1 MEFHLLPIL
10 AFLSLM
16 LIASHATLSPE
27 AYWNSVLPNSPMP
40 KAVKDLLH
48 PEWMEDKS
56 TSVGVGKGGVSI
68 DAGKGKPGGASV
80 GVGKGG
86 TSVNTGQTYNHPKIP
101 YIYTYAALQ
110 INSMIIPTSLFSS
123 WKMT

>member
-1 MEFHLLPIL
+1 
-10 AFLSLM
+10 
-16 LIASHATLSPE
+16 
-27 AYWNSVLPNSPMP
+27 
-40 KAVKDLLH
+40 
-48 PEWMEDKS
+48 MEDKS

>member
-1 MEFHLLPIL
+1 MEFHFLPIL
-10 AFLSLM
+10 AFLSLT
-16 LIASHATLSPE
+16 LVASHATLSPE

-40 KAVKDLLH
+40 TAVKDLLH

-56 TSVGVGKGGVSI
+56 TAVGVGKGGVGV
-68 DAGKGKPGGASV
+68 DAGQGKKKESPSLSEYQRDRIHSF
-80 GVGKGG
+80 
-86 TSVNTGQTYNHPKIP
+86 TSTLP
-101 YIYTYAALQ
+101 LR